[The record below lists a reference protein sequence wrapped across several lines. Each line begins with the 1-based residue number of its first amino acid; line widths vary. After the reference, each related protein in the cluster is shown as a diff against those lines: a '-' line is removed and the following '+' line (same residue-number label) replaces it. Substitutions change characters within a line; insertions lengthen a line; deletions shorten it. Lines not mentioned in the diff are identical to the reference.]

1 MYKDNLKTNM
11 QRKLKKREKIK
22 KAVTPIKSD
31 ALFKKI
37 IQDEVAAREFLE
49 YYLPVN
55 FKKLV
60 DLTKISVE
68 KESFVEDNLKRRFSD
83 IIYKIKTK
91 DNEEAF
97 IYTLIEHQSEPDDEI
112 RKKHHLGMLEYF
124 LNTYHLINNSPSA
137 R

>member
-11 QRKLKKREKIK
+11 QKKLKKQEKTK

-37 IQDEVAAREFLE
+37 MQDEIAAREFLE
-49 YYLPVN
+49 YYLPAD
-55 FKKLV
+55 FKQLV

-68 KESFVEDNLKRRFSD
+68 KESFVEDDLKRRFSD

-97 IYTLIEHQSEPDDEI
+97 IYTLIEHQSEPDYWI
-112 RKKHHLGMLEYF
+112 SLWLWKYMLLLCER
-124 LNTYHLINNSPSA
+124 HI
-137 R
+137 